1 MYSPEESNSL
11 AQDYNRYTQ
20 GEALLTRSLSL
31 AASSISILAG
41 LVGMYFFLAID
52 RKKKVFRHQL
62 IIFLI
67 IYDFIKA
74 LFLLLYPAKVIAKE
88 SLYYDIK
95 FCRVVGFFTAFA
107 IEGSDLAILS
117 FAIHVLLL
125 VYVPQSKLH
134 NGRNYEGGLYRVRY
148 AVYAVSFLL
157 PALLASLAFVDKAGY
172 IPLTNWCYIPSR
184 PLWLRLALS
193 WGPRY
198 FIILSIFIIY
208 GSIYRHVVNKYSKL
222 ESTMP
227 ESSGKKKERKGI
239 LWKVYKFLKIML
251 FQRVFF
257 SESSSKNSASE
268 SSSQSIYAKEASDAR
283 EPDYEELNQETL
295 EQFERRKSQV
305 ERHMR
310 AIFIYPVSYVFL
322 WAIPLIVH
330 ALDFRY
336 GLGSHPIVPLNA
348 ISAFMQPFNC
358 TIDTLVFFVREKP
371 WKLTT
376 KKVDSDLNI
385 VGEYP
390 TWRKSIS
397 WLPLFSIPEPAEIE
411 KAKSF
416 NVRLPNIPVTVRG
429 EDFSKYLNGSD
440 DFSYIRPQG
449 KEEKPPDEWS
459 IRFGLK
465 QSNALTFPE
474 EVNSEKFLSHR
485 NDASKANLANYDL
498 DADDYDVSEI
508 LKEGPSIQS

>member
-1 MYSPEESNSL
+1 MYTPEESNSI

-20 GEALLTRSLSL
+20 GETLLTRSLSL
-31 AASSISILAG
+31 ASSSISILAG

-88 SLYYDIK
+88 NLYYDLK
-95 FCRVVGFFTAFA
+95 FCRVVGFFTAFS

-134 NGRNYEGGLYRVRY
+134 NGKTYEGGLYRVRY
-148 AVYAVSFLL
+148 LVYAVSFLL
-157 PALLASLAFVDKAGY
+157 PILLASLAFVNKAGY

-198 FIILSIFIIY
+198 FIILSIFVIY
-208 GSIYRHVVNKYSKL
+208 GSIYRHVVNKYNKL
-222 ESTMP
+222 ESSIP
-227 ESSGKKKERKGI
+227 ASSGRKKQRTGF
-239 LWKVYKFLKIML
+239 LWKIYKFIKIML
-251 FQRVFF
+251 FQKVFLWDT
-257 SESSSKNSASE
+257 SSKNATTE
-268 SSSQSIYAKEASDAR
+268 TSSQSMYAKEESDAR

-305 ERHMR
+305 EKHMR

-322 WAIPLIVH
+322 WIIPLIVH

-336 GLGSHPIVPLNA
+336 GLESQPIVPLNA

-358 TIDTLVFFVREKP
+358 TIDTLVFFIREKP
-371 WKLTT
+371 WRLTT
-376 KKVDSDLNI
+376 MKVDSDLK
-385 VGEYP
+385 VVCEYSS
-390 TWRKSIS
+390 WRKSIS
-397 WLPLFSIPEPAEIE
+397 WLPLFSIPDPTEIE
-411 KAKSF
+411 KAKNL
-416 NVRLPNIPVTVRG
+416 NVRLPNIPANTKG
-429 EDFSKYLNGSD
+429 EDFSKYLSGSD
-440 DFSYIRPQG
+440 DFSYIRPQ
-449 KEEKPPDEWS
+449 KEDDAKLSDEWS
-459 IRFGLK
+459 LRFDLK
-465 QSNALTFPE
+465 QSNALTLPKE
-474 EVNSEKFLSHR
+474 MNSEKNLSHR
-485 NDASKANLANYDL
+485 NDATKTIVMDYDL
-498 DADDYDVSEI
+498 DVDDYDFSEI
-508 LKEGPSIQS
+508 LKEGPSV